1 MRAFFSLYVLFFTLA
16 LSATAPSAFA
26 QVAYTVSPL
35 VIDLE
40 RSKVTVDEEI
50 VDLTYKEYEL
60 LRFLSSNPGK
70 PFTREAL
77 LKQKALPVLPKRFVC
92 LALEDNSATA
102 PMIYHEEP
110 IYRNGVLVG
119 STTSGAWGHRVN
131 LSLGLGY
138 VHNAD
143 GVTKDWI
150 DAGKWEAELAWKRY
164 SAKVQFQSFYDPKG
178 ERIKA

>member
-1 MRAFFSLYVLFFTLA
+1 M
-16 LSATAPSAFA
+16 
-26 QVAYTVSPL
+26 
-35 VIDLE
+35 D
-40 RSKVTVDEEI
+40 K
-50 VDLTYKEYEL
+50 
-60 LRFLSSNPGK
+60 PGG
-70 PFTREAL
+70 FIGREAL

-92 LALEDNSATA
+92 LALDDNSDTA

-138 VHNAD
+138 VHNPV

-150 DAGKWEAELAWKRY
+150 DGAKWEVELAWKRY
-164 SAKVQFQSFYDPKG
+164 PAKVQFQSFYDPKG